1 VGVAMGTCGIILSGG
16 MSRRFQRP
24 DEPWI
29 DKALYPIKGKPMIRI
44 IYELLLNISDIIIVS
59 TGVPERADI
68 YRGVLGDAIYV
79 NDVEGLVGPL
89 SGLLASL
96 NVCSH
101 EHAIAVPVDM
111 PYIGA
116 DLLRELLARLS
127 TYDVSSPILPNGL
140 VETAIVAMRSSV
152 AKGILEIL
160 RRYGRARL
168 ADLHRG
174 APKIYLLN
182 MKKHGFSPTMI
193 VNINRRE
200 DIEKRVKY
208 PEGPLDGDVD
218 ISRSYSIDDIDSP
231 LDERL
236 RGSLWWTLK
245 TGDPYDEVR
254 LYLSRGIYMFAAYAL
269 EDSNNIFERHVGRM
283 LLESVFSGLT

>member
-1 VGVAMGTCGIILSGG
+1 MKICGIMLSGG

-24 DEPWI
+24 GEPWV

-44 IYELLLNISDIIIVS
+44 IYELLLSLSDTVIVS
-59 TGVPERADI
+59 TGIQERAEI
-68 YRGVLGDAIYV
+68 YRRVLGNAIYV
-79 NDVEGLVGPL
+79 EDVEGFAGPL

-96 NVCSH
+96 SICPYEYAV
-101 EHAIAVPVDM
+101 AVPVDM

-127 TYDVSSPILPNGL
+127 THDASSPILPNGL
-140 VETAIVAMRSSV
+140 VETTVVAMRRSIARDV
-152 AKGILEIL
+152 LEIL

-174 APKIYLLN
+174 VPKIYLLN
-182 MKKHGFSPTMI
+182 MRKHGFDPMMI
-193 VNINRRE
+193 ANINRRE
-200 DIEKRVKY
+200 DIDRRVEY
-208 PEGPLDGDVD
+208 PEGPLDSDVD
-218 ISRSYSIDDIDSP
+218 ISRSYSIEDIENPSN
-231 LDERL
+231 EKL
-236 RGSLWWTLK
+236 RGSLWWTLR

-254 LYLSRGIYMFAAYAL
+254 LYLGKGVYMFAAYAL
-269 EDSNNIFERHVGRM
+269 EDSKNILERYVGRM

>member
-1 VGVAMGTCGIILSGG
+1 MGICGIILSGG

-24 DEPWI
+24 GEPWV

-44 IYELLLNISDIIIVS
+44 IYELLLNVSDIIIVS
-59 TGVPERADI
+59 TGIPERAEI
-68 YRGVLGDAIYV
+68 YRGVLDDAIYV
-79 NDVEGLVGPL
+79 KDVEGFVGPL

-96 NVCSH
+96 GVCPH

-127 TYDVSSPILPNGL
+127 ARDASSPILPNGL

-152 AKGILEIL
+152 VKGVLEIL
-160 RRYGRARL
+160 KRYGRAKL

-174 APKIYLLN
+174 VPKIYLLN
-182 MKKHGFSPTMI
+182 MKKHDFDPMMI
-193 VNINRRE
+193 ANINRRE
-200 DIEKRVKY
+200 DIDKGAKY

-218 ISRSYSIDDIDSP
+218 ISRSYSISDVDSP

-254 LYLSRGIYMFAAYAL
+254 LYLSKGVYMFAAYAL
-269 EDSNNIFERHVGRM
+269 EDSNNIFERYVGRM
-283 LLESVFSGLT
+283 LLESMFSDLT